1 MLLLRLVTYL
11 VEYLSYK
18 RKVIGSIPILTP
30 IYDMRNPP
38 FLLFNK
44 KVVVMYS

>member
-11 VEYLSYK
+11 VECLSEE

-30 IYDMRNPP
+30 IYNMRNPP
-38 FLLFNK
+38 FC
-44 KVVVMYS
+44 YIQQ